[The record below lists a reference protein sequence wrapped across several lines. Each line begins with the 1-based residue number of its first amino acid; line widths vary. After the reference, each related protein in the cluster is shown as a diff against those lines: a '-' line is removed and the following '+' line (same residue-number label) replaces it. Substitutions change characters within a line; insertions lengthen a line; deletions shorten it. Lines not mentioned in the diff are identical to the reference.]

1 MATVLLGGTQLEPKT
16 PKIPLTKPLLY
27 AIASLYIYAMH
38 FVMSNPGGS
47 GLALSFNDTSWI
59 AISLVLGIGLYQ
71 LANNQVIRVSKLTL
85 GLFIACVLMTIPVF
99 YHNAAP
105 EFTAMRLTG
114 LWAGFVFF
122 LLLQQFRFSNREKQ
136 RLLWFIVI
144 GTLIEAI
151 LGLYMYFIL
160 APEIMERFDRFTR
173 PFGVFH
179 QPNVMASF
187 LATGLLVAGYL
198 LARQPKKYDQ
208 HWLHTALLYI
218 TSLTSAFLLTVL
230 ASRTGWLGSTLGVL
244 CLLPYLKRYASR
256 PRFVVWLV
264 AIIAGVSIALFS
276 MQQQGISGFV
286 ANKVDLQSPRRYT
299 FPQTLDMI
307 IEKPFTGY
315 GYGRFES
322 QYILYTARQHQL
334 NPSYP
339 PGLPAMDH
347 PHNELMYW
355 GVEGGLV
362 PVFGLILAASFVLIR
377 LRYAKKGTRL
387 ALLALL
393 IPITLH
399 TQLEYP
405 FYHSAVHWITFLIL
419 LYWIEQRSSS
429 HWSFSFHAW
438 IARSLRI
445 LSLLIPLVV
454 SFFMLTTLQTN
465 YVLTKFERDPIHNP
479 DMIHQVTN
487 LSVWKDRYDWDIYSL
502 YLRKGLKTK
511 QPEDIMP
518 FVNWAQTIIKHTPR
532 PIFYKKLILSYEAL
546 GDTSR
551 AEQTRH
557 EAQFLFPNIDFT
569 DLTQDD
575 TSGALSSSTLTHFDK
590 KD

>member
-1 MATVLLGGTQLEPKT
+1 MATVLLGGTQLEPKP
-16 PKIPLTKPLLY
+16 PKIPLTKPFLY
-27 AIASLYIYAMH
+27 AIASLYVYAMH

-47 GLALSFNDTSWI
+47 GLALSSNDTSWI

-71 LANNQVIRVSKLTL
+71 LANNQVIRVSKLTI
-85 GLFIACVLMTIPVF
+85 GLFIACLLMTIPVF

-105 EFTAMRLTG
+105 EHSTLRLTG

-122 LLLQQFRFSNREKQ
+122 WLLQQFRFSNREKQ

-144 GTLIEAI
+144 GTFIEACI
-151 LGLYMYFIL
+151 GLYQYFVL
-160 APEIMERFDRFTR
+160 APEILVRFDRFTR

-208 HWLHTALLYI
+208 HWLHTALLYT
-218 TSLTSAFLLTVL
+218 TSLASAFLLTVL
-230 ASRTGWLGSTLGVL
+230 ASRTGWLGSSLGIL
-244 CLLPYLKRYASR
+244 CLLPYLKKYASR
-256 PRFVVWLV
+256 QRFILWII
-264 AIIAGVSIALFS
+264 AIITGVCIALFS

-339 PGLPAMDH
+339 PGLPSMDH

-355 GVEGGLV
+355 GVEGGVV
-362 PVFGLILAASFVLIR
+362 PVLGMLIAASLVIIR
-377 LRYAKKGTRL
+377 LLSAKKGTRL

-405 FYHSAVHWITFLIL
+405 FYHSAAHWITFLIL
-419 LYWIEQRSSS
+419 LYWIEQRSLS
-429 HWSFSFHAW
+429 HWTFSFHAS
-438 IARSLRI
+438 IARTLRI
-445 LSLLIPLVV
+445 FSLLIPLVI

-465 YVLTKFERDPIHNP
+465 YVLNRFEHDPIKHA
-479 DMIHQVTN
+479 DMIHRVTN
-487 LSVWKDRYDWDIYSL
+487 LAVWKDRYDWDVYSL

-511 QPEDIMP
+511 QPEDIIP
-518 FVNWAQTIIKHTPR
+518 FVNWAQTVIKHTPR

-546 GDTSR
+546 GETSR

-557 EAQFLFPNIDFT
+557 EAEFLFPNIGFT
-569 DLTQDD
+569 DLTPD
-575 TSGALSSSTLTHFDK
+575 TVSAALSSARVTLEK
-590 KD
+590 NE